1 MALAAQYCCLT
12 DQKLIPPDFPG
23 LFFSSIADD
32 GDGDGEDDGGDNGHD
47 GDIDDSLFMRGIFG
61 RRLTGSRQSRRW
73 VLINAA
79 DWKCPL
85 FLKELQTNSVL
96 AQLVLQVT
104 Q

>member
-1 MALAAQYCCLT
+1 M
-12 DQKLIPPDFPG
+12 LIHADAD
-23 LFFSSIADD
+23 ADD
-32 GDGDGEDDGGDNGHD
+32 ADAKDDEGEFKDDGEDNGHD